1 MFFRVKAARS
11 EKEGW
16 NQGYGF
22 LGDNFWGHKKLD
34 FLVQAE
40 MKARSFPGMKQV
52 ARLLNYRGLLLLLF
66 AATFFLMPKLSRR
79 PATHWNRLESAWIGR
94 ACPPLSNPVLQPRS
108 TEEVAHIV
116 RDSLTRCP
124 QLLGG
129 GGLSIRAS
137 KQLYHS
143 GADFVCANP
152 EAGSCAVQLDMSEMN
167 QLIGVDSHSHVVTV
181 QPGMHLD
188 ELMEK
193 LHDHDLALPSDYIP
207 IYTGLS
213 VGGFLLGGGHGSSTM
228 KPSAFGHL
236 CSRVTYVDGMG
247 QIRSDQ
253 NATNWIASLGL
264 LGIVTEIELSVV
276 PDYKLN
282 TTVGALRDPDL
293 ARGITYCSL
302 R

>member
-1 MFFRVKAARS
+1 MFFRVKAGRS
-11 EKEGW
+11 GKEGW

-22 LGDNFWGHKKLD
+22 LGDNFWGHKKLG

-40 MKARSFPGMKQV
+40 RKAWSLPGMKLV
-52 ARLLNYRGLLLLLF
+52 ARLLNYKGVLLLLF
-66 AATFFLMPKLSRR
+66 AATFLLVPRLSRR
-79 PATHWNRLESAWIGR
+79 PPTHYDRLESAWIGR
-94 ACPPLSNPVLQPRS
+94 ACPPLSNPVLKPRS

-116 RDSLTRCP
+116 KDGLSRCP

-152 EAGSCAVQLDMSEMN
+152 EAGPCAVQLDMSSMN
-167 QLIGVDSHSHVVTV
+167 QLIGADSNAHVVTV

-188 ELMEK
+188 ELMEQ
-193 LHDHDLALPSDYIP
+193 LHDHGLALPSDYIP

-213 VGGFLLGGGHGSSTM
+213 VGGFLLGGGHGSSTK
-228 KPSAFGHL
+228 KPSAFGHI
-236 CSRVTYVDGMG
+236 CSRITYVDGMG
-247 QIRSDQ
+247 QIRSDT
-253 NATNWIASLGL
+253 NATNGIASLGL
-264 LGIVTEIELSVV
+264 LGIVTEVELSVV

-282 TTVGALRDPDL
+282 TTVCGCVVSMIMR
-293 ARGITYCSL
+293 
-302 R
+302 